1 MWIMVEVMGYQLVI
15 YVILLSGQELLNYLY
30 RRLSIAKMCFIL
42 YIMNNVFLSEHS
54 SQWPKEYSRGWLM
67 INNCPTLMAGPV
79 NIVLILILK
88 VLKF

>member
-1 MWIMVEVMGYQLVI
+1 MYLIVKGCNSDFIGNKMRGVRMWIMVEVMGYQLVI

-54 SQWPKEYSRGWLM
+54 SQ
-67 INNCPTLMAGPV
+67 
-79 NIVLILILK
+79 
-88 VLKF
+88 